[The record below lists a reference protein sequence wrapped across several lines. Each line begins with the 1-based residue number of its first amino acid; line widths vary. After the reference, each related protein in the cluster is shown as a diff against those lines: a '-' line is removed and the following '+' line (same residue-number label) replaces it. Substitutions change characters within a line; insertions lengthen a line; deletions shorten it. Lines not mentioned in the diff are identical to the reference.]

1 MGSELMLRLPLGW
14 AMKPLIECTSDNII
28 SYGVVQPGSHT
39 ETGIPIIRV
48 NNFGNG
54 KLDLSTVLKIEPEI
68 EKKFSRTRLVG
79 GEVLLT
85 LVGSTGQSIVASKEL
100 AGWNV
105 PRAVAVIRPS
115 NDIGANWI
123 NICLQ
128 TEFTKHFLDSRA
140 NTTVQKTLNLA
151 DVKKIPIPIPPRDV
165 KDFIESNIIS
175 LDNKIQLNRQTNQTL
190 EAMAQA
196 LFKSWFVDF
205 DPVFDNIIAHNLAH
219 NNAPLHN
226 IPEPLLPHAQRRLNV
241 QNVAR
246 GSARQTA
253 AHAFHHLFPQAFE
266 QSDEPSVGIQGWV
279 PKGWGAVAMESL
291 VDIASSK
298 RVFAK
303 DYKEKGVPF
312 FRGKEISELSKGNK
326 INTEIFIS
334 EEKFEELK
342 NLSGIPKEGDILIT
356 SVGTIGNTY
365 QVTRDDRFYFK
376 DGNLTWIKAYKKV
389 FMPHFIMEWFR
400 NSAGIEAI
408 ERIKIGTTQQ
418 AITIK
423 GLNKILIVNAPKN
436 ILLEFEAICSSLYR
450 KIGKNIKETSSLESL
465 RDTLLPKLISGE
477 LRIPDAEQA
486 TEALAK

>member
-1 MGSELMLRLPLGW
+1 MGSELILRLPLGW

-241 QNVAR
+241 HNECSGQNNA
-246 GSARQTA
+246 QE
-253 AHAFHHLFPQAFE
+253 FHHLFPQAFE

-279 PKGWGAVAMESL
+279 PKGWGVNSVESL
-291 VDIASSK
+291 VSRLKSGKRYSKKDVLPYGQTPVFEQGQSILLGYHNDEANFLASIEDP
-298 RVFAK
+298 VFIFGDHTCVTK
-303 DYKEKGVPF
+303 LGVVPF
-312 FRGKEISELSKGNK
+312 SISANVIPLKGL
-326 INTEIFIS
+326 IRNTYWTYFAVKDLQE
-334 EEKFEELK
+334 FEEYRRHWMEFAIRPVVTPTVAVADLFA
-342 NLSGIPKEGDILIT
+342 DIICPL
-356 SVGTIGNTY
+356 
-365 QVTRDDRFYFK
+365 
-376 DGNLTWIKAYKKV
+376 
-389 FMPHFIMEWFR
+389 
-400 NSAGIEAI
+400 
-408 ERIKIGTTQQ
+408 QQ
-418 AITIK
+418 K
-423 GLNKILIVNAPKN
+423 SNDL
-436 ILLEFEAICSSLYR
+436 
-450 KIGKNIKETSSLESL
+450 ETSSNYLGRL